1 MLCNISTRLW
11 LNPFIFLQ
19 LVSSCDSIDLIFVM
33 PRPRYV
39 VSPSSFGNARM
50 CRVQMIQGLDAHL

>member
-1 MLCNISTRLW
+1 